1 MKKLIHTLLA
11 GSLLTTCLATA
22 LTANAMTIS
31 PQNWWVGMQNSS
43 LQIML
48 HEIEVA
54 KQQWQLVPYSG
65 VKLKNI
71 TKTDNA
77 NYAFINLDISP
88 SAKPGTLL
96 FKNQMGEQF
105 EYPLLARDKQ
115 SAKRQGFDSGDTI
128 YLINPDRFANGD
140 SSNDTVTGMKE
151 DVNPS
156 ERGGRHG
163 GDIQGIINALPY
175 LDELGVTQLWL
186 TPPLENNMPSYS
198 YHGYAI
204 TDFYNI
210 DPRMGSNELYREL
223 SSIAKQHGIGLV
235 MDLVLNHFG
244 SEHVWMKDKPTADWI
259 NFNGD
264 FANGKNATSHA
275 RQTIQDPH
283 ASEFDK
289 RQFND
294 GWFVSTMPDL
304 NQRQPLLATYLIQN
318 AIWWIEYAD
327 LSGIRV
333 DTYSYSDKAF
343 LADWTKAIMTEYPA
357 FNIVGEEW
365 TSNPAI
371 ASYWQ
376 AGKIN
381 SDGYTSSLPSVM
393 DFSLQESLIQALNED
408 ESWNTGWVKVYESLA
423 NDFLYPNPDNLLVF
437 ADNHD
442 MSRVYTEL
450 KQDLAKTKM
459 AMTMLLT
466 TRGIAQM
473 YYGTEVLLDN
483 TGSNDHGDI
492 RIDFPG
498 GFAGQK
504 TNAFTGQGLNSD
516 QVDMQQT
523 IATLLNFRKNSPA
536 IAKGKL
542 THFSPKEGVYSYAR
556 ISEQQTVLVFLNKN
570 TTAKTWSLDYMR
582 EVIGNHKSATA
593 LFNKQKVKLTKPLTL
608 PAMSAVVLVIE

>member
-1 MKKLIHTLLA
+1 MKLSKSALLLVA
-11 GSLLTTCLATA
+11 VMLSFQLQAK
-22 LTANAMTIS
+22 MTIS
-31 PQNWWVGMQNSS
+31 PQNWWVGMHSQQ

-48 HEIEVA
+48 HEANVA
-54 KQQWQLVPYSG
+54 KQQWQLEPHAG
-65 VKLKNI
+65 VELIGI
-71 TKTDNA
+71 THTDNP
-77 NYAFINLDISP
+77 NYAFLNLTINPDT
-88 SAKPGTLL
+88 KPANLI
-96 FKNQMGEQF
+96 FKSKSGQRF
-105 EYPLLARDKQ
+105 EYPLLTREKN
-115 SAKRQGFDSGDTI
+115 SRQRNGFNSSDTI

-140 SSNDTVTGMKE
+140 SSNDTIQGMLE
-151 DVNPS
+151 AANPQ

-163 GDIQGIINALPY
+163 GDIQGIIDALPY
-175 LDELGVTQLWL
+175 LQKLGVTQLWL
-186 TPPLENNMPSYS
+186 TPPLENDMPSYS

-223 SSIAKQHGIGLV
+223 SAKAKQQGIGMV

-244 SEHVWMKDKPTADWI
+244 SKHEWMTDKPTADWI

-264 FANGKNATSHA
+264 FANGKHATSHA

-289 RQFND
+289 RQFSD
-294 GWFVSTMPDL
+294 GWFVATMPDL

-343 LADWTKAIMTEYPA
+343 LADWTKAIMTEYPH

-376 AGKIN
+376 AGKVN
-381 SDGYTSSLPSVM
+381 NDGYTSSLPSVM
-393 DFSLQESLIQALNED
+393 DFSLQEALIQALNED
-408 ESWNTGWVKVYESLA
+408 ESWSTGWVKVYQSIA

-442 MSRVYTEL
+442 MSRVYTQL

-466 TRGIAQM
+466 TRGIAQI

-498 GFAGQK
+498 GFKGQQG
-504 TNAFTGQGLNSD
+504 NAFTGQGLTAE
-516 QVDMQQT
+516 QADMRKT
-523 IATLLNFRKNSPA
+523 ITTLLNFRKQSAA
-536 IAKGKL
+536 IAHGKL
-542 THFSPKEGVYSYAR
+542 THFSPKDGVYSYAR
-556 ISEQQTVLVFLNKN
+556 TSKQQTVLVFLNKN
-570 TTAKTWSLDYMR
+570 TTAINWPLAYMQ
-582 EVIGNHKSATA
+582 EVLGQHTRAINLFTNQAIKLTDTVTLAPMSAT
-593 LFNKQKVKLTKPLTL
+593 
-608 PAMSAVVLVIE
+608 VLIIE

>member
-1 MKKLIHTLLA
+1 MKKTLRKFIASTFITACL
-11 GSLLTTCLATA
+11 GTTLS
-22 LTANAMTIS
+22 ANALSIS
-31 PQNWWVGMQNSS
+31 PENWWVGMQNST

-48 HEIEVA
+48 HENEVA
-54 KQQWQLVPYSG
+54 KQHWQLVPYPG
-65 VKLKNI
+65 VKLKGI

-77 NYAFINLDISP
+77 NYLFIDLDISP
-88 SAKPGTLL
+88 SAKPGNLL
-96 FKNQMGEQF
+96 FKNQAGDQF
-105 EYPLLARDKQ
+105 KYPLLARNKQ
-115 SAKRQGFDSGDTI
+115 SAERQGFDSGDTI

-140 SSNDTVTGMKE
+140 TSNDTVKGMKE
-151 DVNPS
+151 AAKPA

-186 TPPLENNMPSYS
+186 TPPLENDMPSYS

-204 TDFYNI
+204 TDFYTI

-223 SSIAKQHGIGLV
+223 SSNAKQHGIGLV

-244 SEHVWMKDKPTADWI
+244 SEHVWMTDKPTSDWI
-259 NFNGD
+259 NFNGE
-264 FANGKNATSHA
+264 FADGKNATSHA

-376 AGKIN
+376 AGKVN
-381 SDGYTSSLPSVM
+381 NDGYTSSLPSVM
-393 DFSLQESLIQALNED
+393 DFALQESVIQALNEQ
-408 ESWNTGWVKVYESLA
+408 ESWNTGWVKVYQSLA

-450 KQDLAKTKM
+450 GQDLAKTKM
-459 AMTMLLT
+459 AMTLLLT

-473 YYGTEVLLDN
+473 YYGTEILLDN

-498 GFAGQK
+498 GFEGQK
-504 TNAFTGQGLNSD
+504 ANAFTGQGLNSD
-516 QVDMQQT
+516 QIEMQQT
-523 IATLLNFRKNSPA
+523 ITTLLNFRKNSPA
-536 IAKGKL
+536 LSKGKL
-542 THFSPKEGVYSYAR
+542 THFSPKNGVYSYAR
-556 ISEQQTVLVFLNKN
+556 ISEQQTVLVLLNKN
-570 TTAKTWSLDYMR
+570 TQTKSWSLDYMN
-582 EVIGNHKSATA
+582 EVLAGKKQAQA
-593 LFNKQKVKLTKPLTL
+593 LFTKQAVRLNKPISL
-608 PAMSAVVLVIE
+608 PAMSALVLVIE

>member
-1 MKKLIHTLLA
+1 MRLSKSALLLVTVMLSFQLHA
-11 GSLLTTCLATA
+11 K
-22 LTANAMTIS
+22 MRVE
-31 PQNWWVGMQNSS
+31 PQNWWVGMQNNT

-48 HEIEVA
+48 HDQGIA
-54 KQQWQLVPYSG
+54 KQQWQLASYSG
-65 VKLKNI
+65 VSLKSV
-71 TKTDNA
+71 TKTDNP
-77 NYAFINLDISP
+77 NYAFLNIEINPI
-88 SAKPGTLL
+88 AKPGVLV
-96 FKNQMGEQF
+96 FSSKSGECF
-105 EYPLLARDKQ
+105 EYQLHARKAN
-115 SAKRQGFDSGDTI
+115 SSKRNGFDSSDTI

-140 SSNDTVTGMKE
+140 SSNDTVKGMLE
-151 DVNPS
+151 AANPI

-163 GDIQGIINALPY
+163 GDIQGVINALPY
-175 LDELGVTQLWL
+175 LQKLGVTQLWL
-186 TPPLENNMPSYS
+186 TPPLENDMPSYS

-204 TDFYNI
+204 TDFYTI

-223 SSIAKQHGIGLV
+223 SAKAKQHGIGIV

-244 SEHVWMKDKPTADWI
+244 SEHEWMTDKPTSDWI
-259 NFNGD
+259 NFNGE
-264 FANGKNATSHA
+264 FANGKHATSHA

-289 RQFND
+289 RQFSD
-294 GWFVSTMPDL
+294 GWFVATMPDL
-304 NQRQPLLATYLIQN
+304 NQRQPLLANYLIQN

-365 TSNPAI
+365 TTNPAI

-376 AGKIN
+376 AGKVN
-381 SDGYTSSLPSVM
+381 NDGYTSSLPSVM
-393 DFSLQESLIQALNED
+393 DFSLQESLIQALNEE
-408 ESWNTGWVKVYESLA
+408 ESWNTGWVKVYQSIA

-442 MSRVYTEL
+442 MSRVYTQL

-498 GFAGQK
+498 GFKGQPS
-504 TNAFTGQGLNSD
+504 NAFTGQGLSD
-516 QVDMQQT
+516 EQRDMQQT
-523 IATLLNFRKNSPA
+523 ITTLLNFRKQSPA
-536 IAKGKL
+536 IAQGKL
-542 THFSPKEGVYSYAR
+542 VHFSPKAGIYSYAR
-556 ISEQQTVLVFLNKN
+556 ISEQQTLLVFLNKN
-570 TTAKTWSLDYMR
+570 TAAKNWSLAYLQ
-582 EVIGNHKSATA
+582 EVIGQHKQAVSLFTEQQINITDTVTLAPMSAT
-593 LFNKQKVKLTKPLTL
+593 
-608 PAMSAVVLVIE
+608 VLIIE

>member
-1 MKKLIHTLLA
+1 M
-11 GSLLTTCLATA
+11 CLNVNAITA
-22 LTANAMTIS
+22 S
-31 PQNWWVGMQNSS
+31 PQNWWVGMQSQQ

-48 HEIEVA
+48 HKANIA
-54 KQQWQLVPYSG
+54 KQQWQLEPHAG
-65 VKLKNI
+65 VELTSI
-71 TKTDNA
+71 THTDNP
-77 NYAFINLDISP
+77 NYAFLNLTINPD
-88 SAKPGTLL
+88 AKPASLI
-96 FKNQMGEQF
+96 FKSKSGERF
-105 EYPLLARDKQ
+105 EYPLLAREKNSSQ
-115 SAKRQGFDSGDTI
+115 RKGFNSSDTI

-140 SSNDTVTGMKE
+140 NSNDTIQGMLE
-151 DVNPS
+151 AANPQ

-163 GDIQGIINALPY
+163 GDIQGIIDALPY
-175 LDELGVTQLWL
+175 LQKLGVTQLWL
-186 TPPLENNMPSYS
+186 TPPLENDMPSYS

-204 TDFYNI
+204 TDFYTI

-223 SSIAKQHGIGLV
+223 SAKAKQHGIGMV

-244 SEHVWMKDKPTADWI
+244 SEHEWMTDKPTADWI

-264 FANGKNATSHA
+264 FANGKHATSHA

-289 RQFND
+289 RQFSD
-294 GWFVSTMPDL
+294 GWFVATMPDL

-343 LADWTKAIMTEYPA
+343 LANWTKAIMTEYPD

-376 AGKIN
+376 AGKVN
-381 SDGYTSSLPSVM
+381 NDGYTSSLPSVM
-393 DFSLQESLIQALNED
+393 DFSLQEALIQALNED
-408 ESWNTGWVKVYESLA
+408 ESWNTGWVKVYQSIA

-442 MSRVYTEL
+442 MSRVFTEL
-450 KQDLAKTKM
+450 EQDLDKTKM
-459 AMTMLLT
+459 AMAMLLT

-483 TGSNDHGDI
+483 TDSNDHGDI

-498 GFAGQK
+498 GFKGQ
-504 TNAFTGQGLNSD
+504 TSNAFTGQGLSD
-516 QVDMQQT
+516 EQRDMQQAIT
-523 IATLLNFRKNSPA
+523 TLLNFRKQSPA
-536 IAKGKL
+536 IAHGKL
-542 THFSPKEGVYSYAR
+542 THFSPKAGIYSYAR
-556 ISEQQTVLVFLNKN
+556 ISDQQTVLVFLNKN
-570 TTAKTWSLDYMR
+570 SAAKSWSLAYMQ
-582 EVIGNHKSATA
+582 EVIGQHKQAINLFTNQAISLIDTVTLAPKSAT
-593 LFNKQKVKLTKPLTL
+593 
-608 PAMSAVVLVIE
+608 VLIIE

>member
-1 MKKLIHTLLA
+1 M
-11 GSLLTTCLATA
+11 CLNVNAITA
-22 LTANAMTIS
+22 S
-31 PQNWWVGMQNSS
+31 PQNWWVGMQSKQ

-48 HEIEVA
+48 HEPNVA
-54 KQQWQLVPYSG
+54 KQQWQLESHAG
-65 VKLKNI
+65 VELTSI
-71 TKTDNA
+71 THTDNP
-77 NYAFINLDISP
+77 NYAFLNLTINPD
-88 SAKPGTLL
+88 AKPASLI
-96 FKNQMGEQF
+96 FKSKSGERF
-105 EYPLLARDKQ
+105 EYPLLAREKNSSQ
-115 SAKRQGFDSGDTI
+115 RKGFNSSDTI

-140 SSNDTVTGMKE
+140 NSNDTIQGMLE
-151 DVNPS
+151 AANPQ

-163 GDIQGIINALPY
+163 GDIQGVINALPY
-175 LDELGVTQLWL
+175 LQKLGVTQLWL
-186 TPPLENNMPSYS
+186 TPALENDMPSYS

-204 TDFYNI
+204 TDFYTI

-223 SSIAKQHGIGLV
+223 SAKAKQHGIGMV

-244 SEHVWMKDKPTADWI
+244 SEHEWMTDKPTADWI

-264 FANGKNATSHA
+264 FANGKHATSHA

-289 RQFND
+289 RQFSD
-294 GWFVSTMPDL
+294 GWFVATMPDL

-343 LADWTKAIMTEYPA
+343 LADWTKAIMTEYPD

-376 AGKIN
+376 AGKVN
-381 SDGYTSSLPSVM
+381 NDGYTSSLPSVM
-393 DFSLQESLIQALNED
+393 DFSLQEALIQALNED
-408 ESWNTGWVKVYESLA
+408 ESWNTGWVKVYQSIA

-442 MSRVYTEL
+442 MSRVFTEL
-450 KQDLAKTKM
+450 EQDLDKTKM
-459 AMTMLLT
+459 AMAMLLT

-498 GFAGQK
+498 GFKGQ
-504 TNAFTGQGLNSD
+504 TSNAFTGQGLSD
-516 QVDMQQT
+516 EQVEMHKT
-523 IATLLNFRKNSPA
+523 ITTLLNFRKQSPA
-536 IAKGKL
+536 IAHGKL
-542 THFSPKEGVYSYAR
+542 THFSPKAGIYSYAR
-556 ISEQQTVLVFLNKN
+556 ISDQQTVLVFLNKN
-570 TTAKTWSLDYMR
+570 SAAKSWSLAYMQ
-582 EVIGNHKSATA
+582 EVIGQHKQAINLFTNQAISLIDTVTLAPKSAT
-593 LFNKQKVKLTKPLTL
+593 
-608 PAMSAVVLVIE
+608 VLIIE

>member
-1 MKKLIHTLLA
+1 MKKLIHTFLA

-48 HEIEVA
+48 HETKVA
-54 KQQWQLVPYSG
+54 KQQWQMVPYPG
-65 VKLKNI
+65 VTLKNI

-88 SAKPGTLL
+88 SAKPGKLL
-96 FKNQMGEQF
+96 FKSQTGEQF

-115 SAKRQGFDSGDTI
+115 SAERQGFDSGDTI

-140 SSNDTVTGMKE
+140 SSNDSVRGMSE
-151 DVNPS
+151 AVNPS

-244 SEHVWMKDKPTADWI
+244 SEHVWMKDKPTAGWI

-289 RQFND
+289 RQFSD

-450 KQDLAKTKM
+450 EQDLAKTKM

-523 IATLLNFRKNSPA
+523 ITTLLNFRKNSPA

-556 ISEQQTVLVFLNKN
+556 VSEQQTVLVFLNKN

-582 EVIGNHKSATA
+582 EVIGKHKSATA

-608 PAMSAVVLVIE
+608 PTMSAVVLVIE

>member
-1 MKKLIHTLLA
+1 MHTFLLSTLF
-11 GSLLTTCLATA
+11 GMCLNVNAITA
-22 LTANAMTIS
+22 S
-31 PQNWWVGMQNSS
+31 PQNWWVGMQSKQ

-48 HEIEVA
+48 HEPNVA
-54 KQQWQLVPYSG
+54 KQQWQLESHAG
-65 VKLKNI
+65 VELTSI
-71 TKTDNA
+71 THTDNP
-77 NYAFINLDISP
+77 NYAFLNLTINPD
-88 SAKPGTLL
+88 AKPASLI
-96 FKNQMGEQF
+96 FKSKSGERF
-105 EYPLLARDKQ
+105 EYPLLAREKNSSQ
-115 SAKRQGFDSGDTI
+115 RKGFNSSDTI

-140 SSNDTVTGMKE
+140 NSNDTIQGMLE
-151 DVNPS
+151 AANPQ

-163 GDIQGIINALPY
+163 GDIQGVINALPY
-175 LDELGVTQLWL
+175 LQKLGVTQLWL
-186 TPPLENNMPSYS
+186 TPALENDMPSYS

-204 TDFYNI
+204 TDFYTI

-223 SSIAKQHGIGLV
+223 SAKAKQHGIGMV

-244 SEHVWMKDKPTADWI
+244 SEHEWMTDKPTADWI

-264 FANGKNATSHA
+264 FANGKHATSHA

-289 RQFND
+289 RQFSD
-294 GWFVSTMPDL
+294 GWFVATMPDL

-343 LADWTKAIMTEYPA
+343 LADWTKAIMTEYPD

-376 AGKIN
+376 AGKVN
-381 SDGYTSSLPSVM
+381 NDGYTSSLPSVM
-393 DFSLQESLIQALNED
+393 DFSLQEALIQALNED
-408 ESWNTGWVKVYESLA
+408 ESWNTGWVKVYQSIA

-442 MSRVYTEL
+442 MSRVFTEL
-450 KQDLAKTKM
+450 EQDLDKTKM
-459 AMTMLLT
+459 AMAMLLT

-498 GFAGQK
+498 GFKGQ
-504 TNAFTGQGLNSD
+504 TSNAFTGQGLSD
-516 QVDMQQT
+516 EQVEMHKT
-523 IATLLNFRKNSPA
+523 ITTLLNFRKQSPA
-536 IAKGKL
+536 IAHGKL
-542 THFSPKEGVYSYAR
+542 THFSPKAGIYSYAR
-556 ISEQQTVLVFLNKN
+556 ISDQQTVLVFLNKN
-570 TTAKTWSLDYMR
+570 SAAKSWSLAYMQ
-582 EVIGNHKSATA
+582 EVIGQHKQAINLFTNQAISLIDTVTLAPKSAT
-593 LFNKQKVKLTKPLTL
+593 
-608 PAMSAVVLVIE
+608 VLIIE

>member
-1 MKKLIHTLLA
+1 MLVTL
-11 GSLLTTCLATA
+11 CFN
-22 LTANAMTIS
+22 ANAMTIS

-48 HEIEVA
+48 HEQNVA
-54 KQQWQLVPYSG
+54 NQQWQLTPYEG
-65 VKLKNI
+65 VSL
-71 TKTDNA
+71 TKIIKTENP
-77 NYAFINLDISP
+77 NYAFLNIEISARAEPGKLVFSNL
-88 SAKPGTLL
+88 AGAR
-96 FKNQMGEQF
+96 F
-105 EYPLLARDKQ
+105 EYPLNARKAH
-115 SAKRQGFDSGDTI
+115 SSKRIGFDSSDTI

-140 SSNDTVTGMKE
+140 GSNDTVKGMKE
-151 DVNPS
+151 AANPE

-163 GDIQGIINALPY
+163 GDIQGIIDALPY
-175 LDELGVTQLWL
+175 LQKLGVTQLWL
-186 TPPLENNMPSYS
+186 TPPLENDMPSYS

-204 TDFYNI
+204 TDFYKI
-210 DPRMGSNELYREL
+210 DPRMGSNALYREL
-223 SSIAKQHGIGLV
+223 SAKAKQHGIGIV

-244 SEHVWMKDKPTADWI
+244 SEHVWMTDKPTADWV
-259 NFNGD
+259 NFNGK
-264 FANGKNATSHA
+264 FANGKHATSHA

-289 RQFND
+289 RQFSD
-294 GWFVSTMPDL
+294 GWFVATMPDL

-343 LADWTKAIMTEYPA
+343 LADWTKAIMTEYPD

-376 AGKIN
+376 AGKVN
-381 SDGYTSSLPSVM
+381 NDGYTSSLPSVM
-393 DFSLQESLIQALNED
+393 DFSLQEALIQALNED
-408 ESWNTGWVKVYESLA
+408 ESWNTGWVKVYQSIA

-442 MSRVYTEL
+442 MSRVFTEL
-450 KQDLAKTKM
+450 EQDLDKTKM
-459 AMTMLLT
+459 AMTLLLT

-498 GFAGQK
+498 GFKGQPS
-504 TNAFTGQGLNSD
+504 NAFTGQGLSD
-516 QVDMQQT
+516 EQVEMHKT
-523 IATLLNFRKNSPA
+523 ITTLLNFRKQSPA
-536 IAKGKL
+536 IAHGKL
-542 THFSPKEGVYSYAR
+542 THFSPKAGIYSYAR
-556 ISEQQTVLVFLNKN
+556 ISDQQTVLVFLNKN
-570 TTAKTWSLDYMR
+570 SVAKSWSLAYMQ
-582 EVIGNHKSATA
+582 EVIGQHKQAINLFTNQAISLIDTVTLAPKSAT
-593 LFNKQKVKLTKPLTL
+593 
-608 PAMSAVVLVIE
+608 VLIIE

>member
-1 MKKLIHTLLA
+1 MNKLIHTLLA
-11 GSLLTTCLATA
+11 SSLLTTCLATA
-22 LTANAMTIS
+22 LTANAMTVS
-31 PQNWWVGMQNSS
+31 PQNWWVGMQNGS

-48 HEIEVA
+48 HETEVA
-54 KQQWQLVPYSG
+54 KQQWQMVPYSG
-65 VKLKNI
+65 VELKSI
-71 TKTDNA
+71 TKTDNV

-88 SAKPGTLL
+88 SAKPGMLL
-96 FKNQMGEQF
+96 FKSQTGEQF

-115 SAKRQGFDSGDTI
+115 SAERQGFDSGDTI

-140 SSNDTVTGMKE
+140 SSNDSVRGMSE
-151 DVNPS
+151 AANPS

-210 DPRMGSNELYREL
+210 DSRMGSNELYREL

-289 RQFND
+289 RQFSD

-450 KQDLAKTKM
+450 EQDLAKTKM

-504 TNAFTGQGLNSD
+504 TNAFTGQGLNAD

-523 IATLLNFRKNSPA
+523 ITTLLNFRKNSPA

-556 ISEQQTVLVFLNKN
+556 VSEQQTVLVFLNKN

-582 EVIGNHKSATA
+582 EVIGNHKSATG